1 MPFTLEKT
9 YVQKVC
15 EASHSVYTWK
25 FLMGGRASLIK
36 KLILS
41 EIVASKTA
49 PELKYTIL
57 INALHRLLYL
67 YSKVRLGEPKH
78 SG

>member
-15 EASHSVYTWK
+15 DASHSVYTWK
-25 FLMGGRASLIK
+25 FLMGGRGSLIK
-36 KLILS
+36 RLILG
-41 EIVASKTA
+41 EMVVSKTA

-57 INALHRLLYL
+57 INALNRLLYL
-67 YSKVRLGEPKH
+67 YNKVRLGEPKH